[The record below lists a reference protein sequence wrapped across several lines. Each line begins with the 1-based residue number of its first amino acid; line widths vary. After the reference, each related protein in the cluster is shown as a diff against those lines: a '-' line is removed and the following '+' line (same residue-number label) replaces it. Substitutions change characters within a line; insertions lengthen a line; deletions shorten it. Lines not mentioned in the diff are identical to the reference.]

1 MTYYERVLPVGGRLV
16 PTVRQYVYPD
26 LVRGPRMIGFRRC
39 GREKFMGE
47 LLTPTHLIVVLVVA
61 LLIFGPKKLP
71 DLGKGLGEGLR
82 GFKDAIKGTPEAAKQ
97 DVPPPPKEIP
107 TEVK

>member
-1 MTYYERVLPVGGRLV
+1 MNRHVRSTQSRAERATIDSTGPV
-16 PTVRQYVYPD
+16 P
-26 LVRGPRMIGFRRC
+26 GPANRYGQ
-39 GREKFMGE
+39 ETHPMGE

-82 GFKDAIKGTPEAAKQ
+82 GFKEAIKGTPDPVKEAA
-97 DVPPPPKEIP
+97 PPPKEIS